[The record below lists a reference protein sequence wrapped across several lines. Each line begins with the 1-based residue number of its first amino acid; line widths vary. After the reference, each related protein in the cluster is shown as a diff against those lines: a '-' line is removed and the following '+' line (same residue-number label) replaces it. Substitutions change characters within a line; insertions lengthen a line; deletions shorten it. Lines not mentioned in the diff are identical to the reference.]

1 MKNMIDVKHL
11 TKSYGTRFNQT
22 KVLDNLSFAVDQG
35 EFVGVMGPSGAGK
48 TTLMNLLSSIMRPSL
63 GSIYI
68 DGKDIT
74 RMSEKALSDFRRQQI
89 GFIFQDFNLLE
100 TLTARDNILLPLAID
115 RLPVKETQ
123 VRIEETANLL
133 GIEHLLDRYPEELSV
148 GQKQRV
154 AAARAIISR
163 PAVLF
168 ADEPTGAL
176 DSKAATELLRYL
188 AQINQQEKT
197 TILMVTHDPFY
208 RQLLQSDSVH
218 SRWCLLCGSCQKRQ
232 PSGIFRKNHRYAG
245 YDWRRSAPCCLKSA
259 GGVFCGSF
267 AIIWCIL
274 FV

>member
-100 TLTARDNILLPLAID
+100 TLTARDNILLPL
-115 RLPVKETQ
+115 V
-123 VRIEETANLL
+123 VR
-133 GIEHLLDRYPEELSV
+133 
-148 GQKQRV
+148 
-154 AAARAIISR
+154 
-163 PAVLF
+163 
-168 ADEPTGAL
+168 
-176 DSKAATELLRYL
+176 
-188 AQINQQEKT
+188 
-197 TILMVTHDPFY
+197 
-208 RQLLQSDSVH
+208 
-218 SRWCLLCGSCQKRQ
+218 
-232 PSGIFRKNHRYAG
+232 
-245 YDWRRSAPCCLKSA
+245 
-259 GGVFCGSF
+259 
-267 AIIWCIL
+267 
-274 FV
+274 

>member
-115 RLPVKETQ
+115 RLPVSETQ
-123 VRIEETANLL
+123 ERIEQTANLL

-197 TILMVTHDPFY
+197 TILMGTHDPFTASY
-208 RQLLQSDSVH
+208 CNRILFIRD
-218 SRWCLLCGSCQKRQ
+218 
-232 PSGIFRKNHRYAG
+232 
-245 YDWRRSAPCCLKSA
+245 
-259 GGVFCGSF
+259 GVFVAEVVKKGGRQEF
-267 AIIWCIL
+267 FEKIIDMQATIGGGPRH
-274 FV
+274 VV

>member
-115 RLPVKETQ
+115 RLPVSETQ
-123 VRIEETANLL
+123 ERIEQTANLL

-176 DSKAATELLRYL
+176 DSKR
-188 AQINQQEKT
+188 
-197 TILMVTHDPFY
+197 
-208 RQLLQSDSVH
+208 RQN
-218 SRWCLLCGSCQKRQ
+218 CY
-232 PSGIFRKNHRYAG
+232 GI
-245 YDWRRSAPCCLKSA
+245 
-259 GGVFCGSF
+259 
-267 AIIWCIL
+267 
-274 FV
+274 